1 MAPFVMTWHAIYGIH
16 RAAVSIA
23 VNARHQRSVVMRF
36 ASPSTACWIDFSRT
50 PSANRRLRLGDF
62 DIWGPGRRP
71 RFDLLGSALDFCA
84 GPPSRWPAP
93 IGEWGGGRGLAT
105 KI

>member
-1 MAPFVMTWHAIYGIH
+1 MEFAPDRGPFVMTWQAIYGIH
-16 RAAVSIA
+16 SAAVSIA
-23 VNARHQRSVVMRF
+23 VNARYQRSVVMRF

-50 PSANRRLRLGDF
+50 PSANRRSRLGDF

-84 GPPSRWPAP
+84 GPPSIWPLWVRA
-93 IGEWGGGRGLAT
+93 
-105 KI
+105 